1 MRMTML
7 EALAL
12 AVLVLAAL
20 VPVLSLA
27 PVLVLLLRRK
37 PRL

>member
-1 MRMTML
+1 MTL
-7 EALAL
+7 IDALTL

-20 VPVLSLA
+20 VPFLSLA
-27 PVLVLLLRRK
+27 PVLTLLLRRK